1 MRRQTPAMVRFSGF
15 LRSVLSAA
23 FVGAE
28 VNLAALYA
36 VADRLSQPE
45 EYWEPSSEPT
55 GSNRS
60 TIIRPSSNLDL
71 WISHIRRARLGSMD
85 DLVGWNEVRN
95 GACDGGFSIT

>member
-1 MRRQTPAMVRFSGF
+1 MRRQTAAMVRFSGF

-28 VNLAALYA
+28 VVCDAVNLAALYA

-55 GSNRS
+55 NRS
-60 TIIRPSSNLDL
+60 TIIRPREIGFQTL
-71 WISHIRRARLGSMD
+71 D

-95 GACDGGFSIT
+95 GACDGAFPSSTIQ